1 MAKKKPKKTLK
12 RPAAS
17 APKKKVVKAKKAA
30 PAKKP
35 AQAKKAKKAAAAK
48 KAAPPAKP
56 KPTASRRPSQSAPV
70 LPPAPAPSLAPLRVP
85 DVVVPDP
92 QEVYDESINEF
103 EADASRESETDR
115 QPDEEPGTS
124 TQRQAEHPAPS
135 SHRAG
140 KRPRGIPA
148 KKPQDA

>member
-17 APKKKVVKAKKAA
+17 APKKKVVQAKKSA
-30 PAKKP
+30 PGKKP
-35 AQAKKAKKAAAAK
+35 AQAKKAKKAVAAK
-48 KAAPPAKP
+48 KAAPSTKP
-56 KPTASRRPSQSAPV
+56 KPKASRRPSPSAPA
-70 LPPAPAPSLAPLRVP
+70 LPSAPSLAPLRVP
-85 DVVVPDP
+85 DVIVPDP

-103 EADASRESETDR
+103 EADAARESETDR

-135 SHRAG
+135 SHRSG
-140 KRPRGIPA
+140 RRPRGIPA
-148 KKPQDA
+148 RKPQDA

>member
-30 PAKKP
+30 PVKKP
-35 AQAKKAKKAAAAK
+35 AKAKKAKKAVAAK

-56 KPTASRRPSQSAPV
+56 KPAASRRPSPSAPAI
-70 LPPAPAPSLAPLRVP
+70 PPAPSSLAPLRVP
-85 DVVVPDP
+85 DVIVPDP

-103 EADASRESETDR
+103 EADAARESETDR